1 MNPKG
6 VQYLLLIY
14 LLLRDHHHLYEYEH
28 LLACSNVP
36 NIHWKHSIIFIDDD
50 KVHDGWLF
58 KFEHFIL
65 KDTVTTTPNE

>member
-50 KVHDGWLF
+50 KVHDG
-58 KFEHFIL
+58 
-65 KDTVTTTPNE
+65 